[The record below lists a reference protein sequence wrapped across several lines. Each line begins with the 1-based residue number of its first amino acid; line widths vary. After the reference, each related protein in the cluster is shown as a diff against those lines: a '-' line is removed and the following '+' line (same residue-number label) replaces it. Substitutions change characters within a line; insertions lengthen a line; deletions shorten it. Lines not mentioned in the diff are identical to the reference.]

1 MHAYVWV
8 RVRVCVRAR
17 MGACVRAC
25 MRVCVEGVPCS
36 ASSSVRTSF
45 TQSASEIQCTFL
57 STQSKPFHVLSGIP
71 FPCIQRLSISVLICS
86 ALLPC
91 SRAMAGMMVPSL
103 SSSRAVPT
111 LSHSAPIPSIML
123 MARVLPWSAV
133 ISGMVGFW
141 SVGEVGVVMQ
151 HSPSTCL
158 CSNTAVWLRITCIL
172 TVVLLVIF
180 GGGANFLHFRGF
192 SFRHEMKSPQNFQLV
207 FHTSAKVFV
216 S

>member
-1 MHAYVWV
+1 MCVCVCVCVCVWV
-8 RVRVCVRAR
+8 RAY
-17 MGACVRAC
+17 VRAC

-36 ASSSVRTSF
+36 ASSSVRTFF
-45 TQSASEIQCTFL
+45 TQSASEIQRTFL

-111 LSHSAPIPSIML
+111 LSHSAPIPSTML

-141 SVGEVGVVMQ
+141 SVGEVGVVTRHAGRLSLMPWFYGCRN
-151 HSPSTCL
+151 SP
-158 CSNTAVWLRITCIL
+158 A
-172 TVVLLVIF
+172 
-180 GGGANFLHFRGF
+180 
-192 SFRHEMKSPQNFQLV
+192 Q
-207 FHTSAKVFV
+207 
-216 S
+216 